1 MSSSASPSERDSNPY
16 SALQSSLDQTENDPA
31 LRPPGVTLAQP
42 VSPLREILTLAVPTV
57 LQMLSYTVEQ
67 VTDAYMLAQV
77 GNTEAS
83 AAVSAGMVTFC
94 FISFGFGILML
105 VNALVSTA
113 FGAERPRAC
122 GRYLWQGIWFGIVYS
137 VFWMPAMF
145 WSPQVF
151 RLMGHDET
159 LVALEVD
166 YFNVTMSALVVK
178 MLAVALGQFML
189 AVNRPNVVL
198 WSAAAGMV
206 GNIFVNWLLIYG
218 HWGCPQLG
226 VAGAAWGTN
235 TAILI
240 ELLILAAVVFGPA
253 IRTTFHT
260 LDWRFD
266 APKFRE
272 LLRIGLPSGFQTT
285 GDVVAWTIFL
295 AVVMP
300 RFGPA
305 AFAACNYMLQYMKLS
320 FMPAFGL
327 STAVTALVARY
338 VGAGQPDVSEHRA
351 HLAFKIAT
359 AYMLLC
365 GVFYLVF
372 RNDLMQLFN
381 KDPAVVELGGGLL
394 IICAIF
400 QLFDAMFIVYIGA
413 LRGVKDTFWPS
424 IVQIALCWGIV
435 VAGGYGIAVFKPEW
449 GVYGPWSMGIV
460 YGIILGFYLMLRFRS
475 GRWRTMQPES
485 PGEAQTFDVA
495 IAAAVEPIGK

>member
-1 MSSSASPSERDSNPY
+1 MSFPAPLPESESNPY
-16 SALQSSLDQTENDPA
+16 AAPQSALGGWEQAALADP
-31 LRPPGVTLAQP
+31 RPTT
-42 VSPLREILTLAVPTV
+42 PLRELLTLAVPTI

-67 VTDAYMLAQV
+67 VTDAYMLARV
-77 GNTEAS
+77 SDAAAS

-113 FGAERPRAC
+113 FGANQPRDC
-122 GRYLWQGIWFGIVYS
+122 GKYLWQGIWFGVGYA
-137 VFWMPAMF
+137 VLLTPAMF
-145 WSPQVF
+145 WSPELF
-151 RLMGHDET
+151 AWMGHQAE
-159 LVALEVD
+159 LIPLEVD

-198 WSAAAGMV
+198 YSAFAGML

-218 HWGCPQLG
+218 NWGCPELG

-235 TAILI
+235 TAIMI
-240 ELLILAAVVFGPA
+240 ELAILAAVVFSPA
-253 IRTTFHT
+253 IRAAFHT

-266 APKFRE
+266 WPKLRE

-300 RFGPA
+300 MYGTA

-351 HLAFKIAT
+351 HLGFKIAMV
-359 AYMLLC
+359 YMLSC

-372 RNDLMQLFN
+372 RNDLMQLFSD
-381 KDPAVVELGGGLL
+381 DPAVIKLGGGLL
-394 IICAIF
+394 IVCAIF
-400 QLFDAMFIVYIGA
+400 QLFDAMFIIYIGA

-435 VAGGYGIAVFKPEW
+435 VAGGYTMAVLRPEW
-449 GVYGPWSMGIV
+449 GIYAPWSLGIL
-460 YGIILGFYLMLRFRS
+460 YGMILGFYLMLRFRS
-475 GRWRTMQPES
+475 GRWRTMQAES
-485 PGEAQTFDVA
+485 AGTAQMFDVS
-495 IAAAVEPIGK
+495 IAAAVEPLGK

>member
-1 MSSSASPSERDSNPY
+1 MSAPAS
-16 SALQSSLDQTENDPA
+16 L
-31 LRPPGVTLAQP
+31 P
-42 VSPLREILTLAVPTV
+42 VLPLSDKPLTPLRELLTLAVPTI

-67 VTDAYMLAQV
+67 VTDAYMLARV
-77 GNTEAS
+77 SDNAAS

-113 FGAERPRAC
+113 FGAGQPRDC
-122 GRYLWQGIWFGIVYS
+122 GKFLWQGIWFGIGYS
-137 VFWMPAMF
+137 VLMMPAMF
-145 WSPQVF
+145 WSPELF
-151 RLMGHDET
+151 AWMGHKPV

-189 AVNRPNVVL
+189 AVNRPNIVL
-198 WSAAAGMV
+198 YSAFAGML

-218 HWGCPQLG
+218 NWGFPELG

-235 TAILI
+235 TAILL
-240 ELLILAAVVFGPA
+240 ELLILAGMVFSPA
-253 IRTTFHT
+253 LRAQFNT
-260 LDWRFD
+260 LAWRFD
-266 APKFRE
+266 WPKLRD

-300 RFGPA
+300 RFGTA

-338 VGAGQPDVSEHRA
+338 LGASQPDVSEHRA
-351 HLAFKIAT
+351 HLGFKIASG
-359 AYMLLC
+359 YMLVC
-365 GVFYLVF
+365 GAFYLFF
-372 RNDLMQLFN
+372 RNDLMQLFSD
-381 KDPAVVELGGGLL
+381 DPAVIELGGGLL
-394 IICAIF
+394 IVCAIF
-400 QLFDAMFIVYIGA
+400 QLFDAMFIIYIGA

-424 IVQIALCWGIV
+424 IVQIALCWGLV
-435 VAGGYGIAVFKPEW
+435 VSGGYGMAVLKPEW
-449 GVYGPWSMGIV
+449 GIYGPWSLGIL

-475 GRWRTMQPES
+475 GRWRTMLPENA
-485 PGEAQTFDVA
+485 GQAATFDIA

>member
-1 MSSSASPSERDSNPY
+1 MSASTSSPI
-16 SALQSSLDQTENDPA
+16 ALLSDKQQ
-31 LRPPGVTLAQP
+31 
-42 VSPLREILTLAVPTV
+42 SPLREILTLAIPTV

-67 VTDAYMLAQV
+67 FTDAYMLSKV
-77 GNTEAS
+77 GDAAAS

-113 FGAERPRAC
+113 YGADRPRDC
-122 GRYLWQGIWFGIVYS
+122 GRYLWQGIWFGLGYS
-137 VFWMPAMF
+137 ALLTLPIF
-145 WSPQVF
+145 WSPQLF
-151 RLMGHDET
+151 AWMGHKAE
-159 LVALEVD
+159 LIPLEVD
-166 YFNVTMSALVVK
+166 YFNVTMYALVVK

-189 AVNRPNVVL
+189 AVNRPNIVL
-198 WSAAAGMV
+198 YSAAAGMV

-218 HWGCPQLG
+218 NWGCPKLG

-240 ELLILAAVVFGPA
+240 ELLILAAVVFSPA
-253 IRTTFHT
+253 IRAAFHT

-266 APKFRE
+266 GQKMRE

-300 RFGPA
+300 LFGPA
-305 AFAACNYMLQYMKLS
+305 ALAANNYMLQYMKLS

-351 HLAFKIAT
+351 HLGFKIAT
-359 AYMLLC
+359 AYMLTC
-365 GVFYLVF
+365 GVFYLVL
-372 RNDLMQLFN
+372 RNDLMQLFSD
-381 KDPAVVELGGGLL
+381 DPAVIELGGGLL

-400 QLFDAMFIVYIGA
+400 QLFDAMFIIYVGA

-424 IVQIALCWGIV
+424 CVQISLCWGLV
-435 VAGGYGIAVFKPEW
+435 VFGGYGIAKLKPEW
-449 GVYGPWSMGIV
+449 GIYGPWSLGII

-475 GRWRTMQPES
+475 GRWRTMQPENA
-485 PGEAQTFDVA
+485 GEAQMFDVS

>member
-1 MSSSASPSERDSNPY
+1 MSAPASLPIVPLSAKP
-16 SALQSSLDQTENDPA
+16 Q
-31 LRPPGVTLAQP
+31 
-42 VSPLREILTLAVPTV
+42 SPLREILTLAVPTV

-77 GNTEAS
+77 GKTEAS
-83 AAVSAGMVTFC
+83 AAVAAGMVTFC

-113 FGAERPRAC
+113 FGADRPRDC
-122 GRYLWQGIWFGIVYS
+122 GRYLWQGIWFGVGYS
-137 VFWMPAMF
+137 ILLTPAMI
-145 WSPQVF
+145 WSPQLF
-151 RLMGHDET
+151 TAMGHAEK
-159 LVALEVD
+159 LVALEAD
-166 YFNVTMSALVVK
+166 YFNVTMSALVIK
-178 MLAVALGQFML
+178 MLAVALGQFVL

-198 WSAAAGMV
+198 WSAAAGMI

-218 HWGCPQLG
+218 NWGCPVMG

-235 TAILI
+235 TALLI
-240 ELLILAAVVFGPA
+240 ELLILAAVVFSPA
-253 IRTTFHT
+253 IRAAFHT

-272 LLRIGLPSGFQTT
+272 LLRIGLPSGFQTA

-300 RFGPA
+300 KFGEA
-305 AFAACNYMLQYMKLS
+305 AFAACNFMLQYMKLS

-338 VGAGQPDVSEHRA
+338 LGAGQPDVSEHRA
-351 HLAFKIAT
+351 HLGFKIAT
-359 AYMLLC
+359 AYMLTC
-365 GVFYLVF
+365 GVFYLVL
-372 RNDLMQLFN
+372 RNDLMQLFSN
-381 KDPAVVELGGGLL
+381 DPAVVELGGGLL
-394 IICAIF
+394 IVCAIF
-400 QLFDAMFIVYIGA
+400 QLFDAMFIIYVGA
-413 LRGVKDTFWPS
+413 LRGVKDTFIPS
-424 IVQIALCWGIV
+424 CVQIALCWGLV
-435 VAGGYGIAVFKPEW
+435 VLGGYGIAVLKPEW
-449 GVYGPWSMGIV
+449 GIYGPWSLGII
-460 YGIILGFYLMLRFRS
+460 YGIILGFYLMFRFRS

>member
-1 MSSSASPSERDSNPY
+1 MSPPASLSPLPLSDTP
-16 SALQSSLDQTENDPA
+16 
-31 LRPPGVTLAQP
+31 TL
-42 VSPLREILTLAVPTV
+42 PLRELLTLAVPTI

-67 VTDAYMLAQV
+67 ATDAYMLARV
-77 GNTEAS
+77 SDTAAS

-113 FGAERPRAC
+113 FGAGQPREC
-122 GRYLWQGIWFGIVYS
+122 GKYLWQGIWFGIGYS
-137 VFWMPAMF
+137 VLMMPAMF
-145 WSPQVF
+145 FSPQLF
-151 RLMGHDET
+151 AWMGHKEA

-198 WSAAAGMV
+198 YSAFAGMF

-218 HWGCPQLG
+218 NWGCPELG

-235 TAILI
+235 TAILL
-240 ELLILAAVVFGPA
+240 ELLILAAMVFSPA
-253 IRTTFHT
+253 IRASFNT
-260 LDWRFD
+260 LAWRFD
-266 APKFRE
+266 WPKLRE
-272 LLRIGLPSGFQTT
+272 LLRVGLPSGFQTT

-300 RFGPA
+300 MYGPA

-351 HLAFKIAT
+351 HLGFKIASG
-359 AYMLLC
+359 YMLVC
-365 GVFYLVF
+365 GLFYLVF
-372 RNDLMQLFN
+372 RNDLMQLFSD
-381 KDPAVVELGGGLL
+381 DPAVIELGGGLL
-394 IICAIF
+394 IVCAIF
-400 QLFDAMFIVYIGA
+400 QLFDSMYIIYIGA

-424 IVQIALCWGIV
+424 LVQIALCWGLV
-435 VAGGYGIAVFKPEW
+435 VGGGYSMAVLRPEW
-449 GVYGPWSMGIV
+449 GIYGPWSLGIL
-460 YGIILGFYLMLRFRS
+460 YGFILGFYLLLRFRS

-485 PGEAQTFDVA
+485 AGQAQMFDVS
-495 IAAAVEPIGK
+495 IAAAVEPLGK